1 MTTRRTSLAAFAGFA
16 ATPWIAR
23 RAAAQEGE
31 FPARNLRM
39 IVPFAPGGASDIIGR
54 LILPQLQAALG
65 RSMIIDN
72 RPGATGNIGME
83 AGARAAPDGYT
94 MVLGNAGS
102 TVINP
107 SVFTG
112 LSWSPLRDLGAVTLV
127 AETPNI
133 VVVNSALPVT
143 NIRELVDY
151 ARARPGVLNYGS
163 AGSASQNR
171 LEMEIFARQQ
181 QMQVVNIPYRGGA
194 GPAVTDLMAG
204 HVSMMFVTLPSV
216 VAQLRGREIRA
227 LAVTTA
233 ERFPGLPDVPTLK
246 EQGYPQN
253 VSSSWQG
260 MFVPMATPAPI
271 VARLHRALVTT
282 LRDEAVQRRLIEAGA
297 VAAPSASP
305 AAFSEFVT
313 AEFHRWAAAVR
324 EVGVTPD

>member
-1 MTTRRTSLAAFAGFA
+1 MTTRRKSLASLAALA
-16 ATPWIAR
+16 AAPWLP
-23 RAAAQEGE
+23 RAAMAQDSD
-31 FPARNLRM
+31 FPNRNLRM

-54 LILPQLQAALG
+54 LILPTLQTVLG
-65 RSMIIDN
+65 RGMIIDN

-112 LSWSPLRDLGAVTLV
+112 LSWAPLRDLGAVTLV

-133 VVVNSALPVT
+133 VVVNNTLPVNT
-143 NIRELVDY
+143 IRELIDY
-151 ARARPGVLNYGS
+151 TRARPGQLNYGS

-171 LEMEIFARQQ
+171 LEMEIFARQNG
-181 QMQVVNIPYRGGA
+181 MQVVNIPYRGGA

-216 VAQLRGREIRA
+216 LAQLRNNQIKA

-233 ERFPGLPDVPTLK
+233 ERFPGLPAVPTLK
-246 EQGYPQN
+246 EQGFPQN

-271 VARLHRALVTT
+271 VARLHAALTTT
-282 LRDEAVQRRLIEAGA
+282 LTNEEVKRRLIEAGA
-297 VAAPSASP
+297 VASPSPSP

-313 AEFHRWAAAVR
+313 AEFHRWAAAIR
-324 EVGVTPD
+324 EIGVTPD